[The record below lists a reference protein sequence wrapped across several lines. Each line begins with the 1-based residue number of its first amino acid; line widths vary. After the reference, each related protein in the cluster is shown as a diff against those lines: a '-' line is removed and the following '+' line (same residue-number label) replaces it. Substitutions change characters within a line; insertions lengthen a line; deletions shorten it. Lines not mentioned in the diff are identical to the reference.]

1 MRRYLAIVLLLT
13 CLPALAIAG
22 FNYVVD
28 PVQYFRPARFY
39 KPGIYTQERFLYP
52 ALIRHQPYDGVI
64 IGTSTAMTIRPSLV
78 NRAFGGQFLKL
89 TMNGGRPSE
98 QAMVLDAALKHSETP
113 LRTVIW
119 GIDPHMWVY
128 PVNDRNQL
136 YFFPE
141 YLYKPDPLG
150 VLRSYLLSRDITA
163 MSWTSL
169 YNHRYNQVPGIDL
182 DNVGN
187 WVEYFA
193 QFKYACSAVETQV
206 SKFVPRDARV
216 PATPPPPEAVA
227 QNGAVLNANF
237 EQNLL
242 PLIRANPQTQFYLYN
257 PPYSR
262 AEAFYLAA
270 KAPGALEAR
279 QRFKERLEQLAR
291 ENANI
296 HYYDFE
302 QWRDITDNLDNY
314 YDYQH
319 HSKAINDAMFEYM
332 ARHPGLATSGQ
343 WIEAMR
349 GLSYQ
354 DVFKQCFPPEVE
366 AARGTP
372 RP

>member
-1 MRRYLAIVLLLT
+1 MRRYLVIIAALT
-13 CLPALAIAG
+13 ALPALAVAA
-22 FNYVVD
+22 FNYIVD
-28 PVQYFRPARFY
+28 PVQYFRLASFY

-52 ALIRHQPYDGVI
+52 ALIRHQPYDSVI
-64 IGTSTAMTIRPSLV
+64 IGTSTAMTIRPSLA

-98 QAMVLDAALKHSETP
+98 QAMVLDAAAKHHGGPLKS
-113 LRTVIW
+113 VIW

-163 MSWTSL
+163 MSWQSL
-169 YNHRYNQVPGIDL
+169 YNHRHNQVPAIDL

-193 QFKYACSAVETQV
+193 QFKYACSSVETQV
-206 SKFVPRDARV
+206 SKFLPRNARV
-216 PATPPPPEAVA
+216 PATLPTPEAVVQA
-227 QNGAVLNANF
+227 GAVLNANF

-242 PLIRANPQTQFYLYN
+242 PLVRANPQTKFYLYN

-262 AEAFYLAA
+262 AEAFYLATT
-270 KAPGALEAR
+270 APALLQAR
-279 QRFKERLEQLAR
+279 QKFKERLQRLAS
-291 ENANI
+291 ENGNI

-302 QWRDITDNLDNY
+302 QWRDIADNLDNY

-319 HSKAINDAMFEYM
+319 HSKAINDRMFEYM
-332 ARHPGLATSGQ
+332 AANASLPTSGQ
-343 WIEAMR
+343 W
-349 GLSYQ
+349 LSSLDGQRYE
-354 DVFKQCFPPEVE
+354 DVFKQCLPQD
-366 AARGTP
+366 
-372 RP
+372 

>member
-1 MRRYLAIVLLLT
+1 MRRYLVIIAALT
-13 CLPALAIAG
+13 LLPALAIAG

-28 PVQYFRPARFY
+28 PVQYFRLASFY

-52 ALIRHQPYDGVI
+52 ALIRHQPYDSVI
-64 IGTSTAMTIRPSLV
+64 IGTSTAMTIRPSLA

-98 QAMVLDAALKHSETP
+98 QAMVLDAAIKHAKAPLK
-113 LRTVIW
+113 TVVW

-163 MSWTSL
+163 MSWQSL
-169 YNHRYNQVPGIDL
+169 YNHRHNQVPAIEL

-193 QFKYACSAVETQV
+193 QFKYACTSVETQV
-206 SKFVPRDARV
+206 SKFVPREARA
-216 PATPPPPEAVA
+216 PATPPSEAAIVQA
-227 QNGAVLNANF
+227 GEVLNANL

-242 PLIRANPQTQFYLYN
+242 PLLRSSPQTMFYLYN

-262 AEAFYLAA
+262 AEALHLAVN
-270 KAPGALEAR
+270 APGALEAR
-279 QRFKERLEQLAR
+279 QRFKDRLAQLAR
-291 ENANI
+291 DNANVR
-296 HYYDFE
+296 YFDFE
-302 QWRDITDNLDNY
+302 QWRDITDDIDNY

-319 HSKAINDAMFEYM
+319 HSKAINDAMFTFM
-332 ARHPGLATSGQ
+332 GANPGLPTSGR

-349 GLSYQ
+349 GVSYR
-354 DVFKQCFPPEVE
+354 DVFRQCLPP
-366 AARGTP
+366 G
-372 RP
+372 